1 MNFVQL
7 STVQHRIS
15 VGVPLPFHVRDA
27 DQTLLLARGKV
38 VTSAEQMAAL
48 VQRGALV
55 DAAEAALQEEAPPLR
70 PVRTDDASL
79 TSTAPRPRAPMTP
92 IASASATV
100 VAIRQ
105 AQHEQL
111 PALMRT
117 AIAMTGRVLSEPPGE
132 GFFTALEG
140 VTEPLLAV
148 VERDPDLA
156 IFQIL
161 RQEGNYLTQYG
172 INHSIHCAITA
183 FLVAARLGGSEAE
196 LQRTFKAALTM
207 NISMLELQG
216 ELATQPTPVTDDQR
230 ARILSHPLRS
240 TAMLEQA
247 GITDTDWLNAITL
260 HHDEEGGASC
270 ELAALLRRADIYTAK
285 LSPRSNRDALGAD
298 VAARLMFN
306 ADRGHPVTTAIVK
319 EFGIYPPGC
328 HVKLASGETGVVVR
342 RGDQA
347 HTPWVAATTSPAGMA
362 LPKPLARNSSQR
374 PFSISAVLR
383 QGAAGMRFTPEV
395 LLRACA

>member
-7 STVQHRIS
+7 STVQHRIR

-27 DQTLLLARGKV
+27 DQTLLLARGQV
-38 VTSAEQMAAL
+38 VATAEQMSAL
-48 VQRGALV
+48 FDRGALV
-55 DAAEAALQEEAPPLR
+55 DAAETAPPEAVQSPAAAAPPAASADARR
-70 PVRTDDASL
+70 PVARPAG
-79 TSTAPRPRAPMTP
+79 TAV
-92 IASASATV
+92 SATIL
-100 VAIRQ
+100 AIRQ
-105 AQHEQL
+105 ARAEQL

-117 AIAMTGRVLSEPPGE
+117 AMSMTSRVLSEPPGE
-132 GFFTALEG
+132 GFSAALEG
-140 VTEPLLAV
+140 VTEPLMAI

-172 INHSIHCAITA
+172 VNHSIHCAITA
-183 FLVAARLGGSEAE
+183 FLVATRLGWSEAE
-196 LQRTFKAALTM
+196 LRRTFKAALTM

-216 ELATQPTPVTDDQR
+216 ELATQSTPITDDQR
-230 ARILSHPLRS
+230 SRILSHPLRS
-240 TAMLEQA
+240 MAMLEQA
-247 GITDTDWLNAITL
+247 GITDADWLNAITL
-260 HHDEEGGASC
+260 HHDEEGATTS
-270 ELAALLRRADIYTAK
+270 ELAALLRRADVYTAK

-298 VAARLMFN
+298 VAARMMFTT
-306 ADRGHPVTTAIVK
+306 DRANPVTTAIVK
-319 EFGIYPPGC
+319 EFGLYPPGC

-347 HTPWVAATTSPAGMA
+347 HTPWVAATTNPAGMV

-374 PFSISAVLR
+374 QFSISAVLR